1 MFFCVCRATS
11 QPARHA
17 CHKELLLSE
26 KLSIEHRTRPKHSY
40 FLHLTYSTYKNG
52 YEWSYQTVSLLAQ
65 TDAKEIIHIITMNIR
80 SYFPLFFGGKIWE
93 MVFHGSLRLFWAIP
107 CSFLSD
113 DPYITSIRP
122 MKDTVSHPRFWDT
135 APKNVCLSL
144 KRSTGTEQI
153 FLSKKRE
160 RKQTLYPPDFRC
172 TPAMEPTIVTHITR
186 FYCPRTSVNAYLSFF
201 LFFFD
206 CEY

>member
-1 MFFCVCRATS
+1 MILPDRVASGPDRRQRNNS
-11 QPARHA
+11 HYYN
-17 CHKELLLSE
+17 
-26 KLSIEHRTRPKHSY
+26 EHS
-40 FLHLTYSTYKNG
+40 FIFS
-52 YEWSYQTVSLLAQ
+52 SL
-65 TDAKEIIHIITMNIR
+65 
-80 SYFPLFFGGKIWE
+80 FWGKIWE

-122 MKDTVSHPRFWDT
+122 LKDTVSHPRFWDT

-201 LFFFD
+201 LFFFWLRILSTSQI
-206 CEY
+206 